1 MHNHIKGIPE
11 IRDLPVTNKKIIVI
25 PTFQIT
31 SFQMPT
37 SPYTFRQRRVR
48 FLRREK
54 DPPTNMATQ
63 AQIDAN
69 RQNAKLSTGPS
80 EAAKEYT
87 KLNAT
92 KHGLAGRTVYLT
104 PSEEEPY
111 REFHEGLFTAFCPKG
126 ILEGSLVESVID
138 SRWRVF
144 QISKI
149 EAGLYTI
156 GEFENQGE
164 LASYPPKKAE
174 EVSRALTFS
183 RKQKEFDKLNRY
195 QTRLNRQATQDL
207 KQLEQLQSTRKAQ
220 ELKDFQDASALYIQS
235 LNTKEPFDPSQ
246 FGFVWSEEEI
256 FQSVSQ
262 MKLRQNARDAQSKVD
277 ELTYNDIPHA
287 A

>member
-1 MHNHIKGIPE
+1 
-11 IRDLPVTNKKIIVI
+11 
-25 PTFQIT
+25 
-31 SFQMPT
+31 
-37 SPYTFRQRRVR
+37 
-48 FLRREK
+48 
-54 DPPTNMATQ
+54 MATNE
-63 AQIDAN
+63 QIEAN
-69 RQNAKLSTGPS
+69 RGNAKLSTGPTTS
-80 EAAKEYT
+80 AGLERSSK
-87 KLNAT
+87 NAL

-104 PSEEEPY
+104 PREEEPY
-111 REFHEGLFTAFCPKG
+111 REFHEGLFAAFRPKG
-126 ILEGSLVESVID
+126 ILEQSLVESIVD

-149 EAGLYTI
+149 EAGFYTI
-156 GEFENQGE
+156 GDFENKAD
-164 LASYPPKKAE
+164 LANYPADKAD

-195 QTRLNRQATQDL
+195 QSRLNRQATQDL

-235 LNTKEPFDPSQ
+235 LNTKEPFDPSE

-262 MKLRQNARDAQSKVD
+262 MKLRQNAREAQGKVD
-277 ELTYNDIPHA
+277 ELNYNDLPKA

>member
-1 MHNHIKGIPE
+1 
-11 IRDLPVTNKKIIVI
+11 
-25 PTFQIT
+25 
-31 SFQMPT
+31 
-37 SPYTFRQRRVR
+37 
-48 FLRREK
+48 
-54 DPPTNMATQ
+54 MATQ

-69 RQNAKLSTGPS
+69 RQNAQKSSGPS
-80 EAAKEYT
+80 EAGKAVT

-104 PSEEEPY
+104 SSEEGPY
-111 REFHEGLFTAFCPKG
+111 LEFHEGLFTAFSPRG
-126 ILEGSLVESVID
+126 VLEQSLVESVVD
-138 SRWRVF
+138 SRWRIF

-156 GEFENQGE
+156 GEFENKAD
-164 LASYPPKKAE
+164 LANYPADKSDD
-174 EVSRALTFS
+174 VSRALTFS

-207 KQLEQLQSTRKAQ
+207 KQLEQLQSSRKAQ
-220 ELKDFQDASALYIQS
+220 ELKDFQDAAALYIQS
-235 LNTKEPFDPSQ
+235 LNTTEPFDPSE

-277 ELTYNDIPHA
+277 ELSHNDVPKA